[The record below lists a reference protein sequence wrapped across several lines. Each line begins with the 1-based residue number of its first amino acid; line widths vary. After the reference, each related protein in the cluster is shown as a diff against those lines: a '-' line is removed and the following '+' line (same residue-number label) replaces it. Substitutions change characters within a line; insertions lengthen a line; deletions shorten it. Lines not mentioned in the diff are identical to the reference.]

1 MLSELGE
8 DTAFWIVTISDS
20 SMTVLAFLDLV
31 PDLVLDLELNLLNR
45 SLGHLGRLEPVV
57 MVLHQSQN
65 DGVVRQQ
72 KLD

>member
-8 DTAFWIVTISDS
+8 DTALWIVKIPDS
-20 SMTVLAFLDLV
+20 SITVLAFL
-31 PDLVLDLELNLLNR
+31 DLVLDLELNLLNR
-45 SLGHLGRLEPVV
+45 SLGHLGLLEPSV

-65 DGVVRQQ
+65 AAVVRQQ